1 MIKKLSIAIAMMATF
16 GCSKQPEQTHSVNKA
31 QENTLVSVQAE
42 QGQVV
47 VLNRS
52 AEDSVTAQIQITEE
66 LKPVQD
72 IRLLELKSG
81 ESLAN
86 LLSEFAFSDRDSWL
100 VEQAVSTWTS
110 LTKLKAGQLIEAE
123 LVDGQVQLIR
133 FEYAFAQVIEIKR
146 ADEQWHASLSEL
158 ETVTQTKRLSTSID
172 SSFFVDASKIGV
184 PNDIINQSIVAL
196 SHLVDFQREVYA
208 GDQIDFVFQEQQLVA
223 AEDILKQISKP
234 LELQHVA
241 LLSGKEKYR
250 LYRFTDNGG
259 TTAFYHPDGTLA
271 QSFLMKTPLNGARLS
286 SNFGKR
292 HHPVLGYTRM
302 HKGIDF
308 GAPVGT
314 PIMAAGSGKVLK
326 AGWGGGFGNRVV
338 LDHGKGYQTL
348 YAHLNGFANGLKN
361 GTRVKQG
368 DVIGYLGNTGLSQ
381 ARHLHYEVHKDGK
394 AINPLTLKQPKNTKL
409 SDTQF
414 DEFSAQVAQI
424 TTLLDS
430 ENTKLAHHDGQSGSM
445 GSSDD

>member
-31 QENTLVSVQAE
+31 QENTFVSAQADQE
-42 QGQVV
+42 QAVV
-47 VLNRS
+47 HNGS
-52 AEDSVTAQIQITEE
+52 AEDSVAAQITQE

-86 LLSEFAFSDRDSWL
+86 LLSEFAFSDRDSLL

-123 LVDGQVQLIR
+123 LVDGQVQQIR

-146 ADEQWHASLSEL
+146 VDEQWHASLSEL

-223 AEDILKQISKP
+223 AEELLKQISKP
-234 LELQHVA
+234 IELQHVA

-259 TTAFYHPDGTLA
+259 TTAFYHSDGTLA

-326 AGWGGGFGNRVV
+326 AGWGGSFGNRIV

-348 YAHLNGFANGLKN
+348 YAHLNGFANGLRA

-430 ENTKLAHHDGQSGSM
+430 ENTKLAHHDGQSGRI
-445 GSSDD
+445 GNADD